1 MSAFDLVVRNGEA
14 RAQAAPLIRR
24 IYHPPGFTDKVLELL
39 RAHGAVEAR
48 GWSAEAFR
56 STNLTLV
63 QAADIYEARNIPA
76 RLLKRIASVLPRE
89 QLRDS
94 WNGRPEF
101 RTFLRVAS
109 RVDRSLFDAFVVP
122 KEREDE
128 RVSVYAAYIP
138 LYPPRLLMWAVD
150 ELTLRAAQP
159 EIVGVVQR
167 GRSYYLMLY
176 WD

>member
-1 MSAFDLVVRNGEA
+1 MRAFDLVIERGEA

-150 ELTLRAAQP
+150 ELTLRARPPDDVA
-159 EIVGVVQR
+159 VLR
-167 GRSYYLMLY
+167 KDRAYYLMLS

>member
-1 MSAFDLVVRNGEA
+1 MSAFDIVVRNGEA
-14 RAQAAPLIRR
+14 RAEAAPGVRR
-24 IYHPPGFTDKVLELL
+24 IYNPPGFTDRVIALL
-39 RAHGAVEAR
+39 REHGAIEADS
-48 GWSAEAFR
+48 WCLEVAR
-56 STNLTLV
+56 SGALALIKV
-63 QAADIYEARNIPA
+63 ADIYEARNIPS
-76 RLLKRIASVLPRE
+76 RLLKRIASLLPRE

-109 RVDRSLFDAFVVP
+109 RIDRALFDAFIVP

-138 LYPPRLLMWAVD
+138 LYPPLLKWAVE
-150 ELTLRAAQP
+150 ELTWRSAQP
-159 EIVGVVQR
+159 DGVAILR
-167 GRSYYLMLY
+167 RARTYYLFLY